1 MLEIHRSLAHR
12 ILAVVAHFSPECR
25 LAELYHASA
34 SLPKDSDNGF
44 RRWSGFELRG
54 DLSGDLGAPLLH
66 RLKTR
71 ELATMRLGL
80 AVKLILRLVQVDFE
94 AAGLRDVPRRVAK
107 HLDAI
112 AFGIVEIDRPG
123 IAMADRSEALAA
135 GRAHLAESA
144 LHTGERADIERD
156 LLHHRRL
163 EFGLASRHEHH
174 LVVVAGVTAQEG
186 DASVGCGIADHKAE
200 NAGVEVDHPRQVGHI
215 NPDMAQ
221 TR

>member
-1 MLEIHRSLAHR
+1 MLMSIPSIWWAGTWSSARSSRAAVDGSVQQAHGGVRLHGDPVGFPEGALAQ
-12 ILAVVAHFSPECR
+12 
-25 LAELYHASA
+25 LYHASA

-80 AVKLILRLVQVDFE
+80 AVKLILGLVQVDFE

-123 IAMADRSEALAA
+123 IAMADRSE
-135 GRAHLAESA
+135 
-144 LHTGERADIERD
+144 
-156 LLHHRRL
+156 
-163 EFGLASRHEHH
+163 
-174 LVVVAGVTAQEG
+174 
-186 DASVGCGIADHKAE
+186 
-200 NAGVEVDHPRQVGHI
+200 
-215 NPDMAQ
+215 
-221 TR
+221 